1 MIVQFSKEQRT
12 SKFAEVEPGD
22 VFLDNMVVYMK
33 IQEVRNLNGTI
44 LANAICLDNG
54 QSCSMADYNDVV
66 PVSGN
71 FHMHHCIYD
80 PEGIKEV

>member
-1 MIVQFSKEQRT
+1 
-12 SKFAEVEPGD
+12 
-22 VFLDNMVVYMK
+22 MK
-33 IQEVRNLNGTI
+33 IQEIRDLNGTI
-44 LANAICLDNG
+44 KANATRLEDGAC
-54 QSCSMADYNDVV
+54 SSMADYNEVV